1 MSRTDLIADT
11 FAMIGNAVMA
21 KKEDLVVPASNTIKA
36 IMDVLKKEG
45 YIENFKLIED
55 KKQGL
60 VKVYLRYIGGKPV
73 IKKLKRIS
81 KPGLR
86 VYTKCEKIPSVLRGR
101 GIAIIST
108 SKGIMTNI
116 EAKELGVGGEIL
128 GYIW

>member
-1 MSRTDLIADT
+1 MSRSDLIADVFT
-11 FAMIGNAVMA
+11 TIRNAIMA
-21 KKEDLVVPASNTIKA
+21 KKESVDVPASNTIKS
-36 IMDVLKKEG
+36 ISEILKKEG

-60 VKVYLRYIGGKPV
+60 VRIYLKYIASKSA
-73 IKKLKRIS
+73 IRNIKRIS

-86 VYTKCEKIPSVLRGR
+86 IYVKHQKVPSVLRGR

-108 SKGIMTNI
+108 SKGLMIDK
-116 EAKELGVGGEIL
+116 EARETGVGGEIL